1 MFSSVRPRALP
12 DLIAV
17 GYSISQV
24 PILSALNLALARV
37 DESESANQG
46 RLLALRLWPA
56 APVLRVARAR
66 IRAWPRGRLRGR
78 LLAAISTMVRA
89 NVVGSGGRLVLR

>member
-46 RLLALRLWPA
+46 RLLALRL
-56 APVLRVARAR
+56 
-66 IRAWPRGRLRGR
+66 
-78 LLAAISTMVRA
+78 
-89 NVVGSGGRLVLR
+89 